1 MQSRTSRSR
10 LRRVS
15 SLSHFI
21 QRREAHNPGVVR
33 ALPRRGQILT
43 RRLLLVAAFV
53 AASSCLSPTLPLP
66 PPNQPD
72 AEGPDAA
79 GNVTLSGQVIRG
91 ANVYANNLYSGA
103 SAGQKA
109 DSQTGKYRFKI
120 AAAVGD
126 QMEFFYIYD
135 SVSSDRT
142 YFTIGGPVASS
153 GSTSTIDG
161 DAGTIYG
168 VVDAGVDGPR

>member
-1 MQSRTSRSR
+1 
-10 LRRVS
+10 
-15 SLSHFI
+15 
-21 QRREAHNPGVVR
+21 
-33 ALPRRGQILT
+33 LT
-43 RRLLLVAAFV
+43 RSLLVVTAFV

-72 AEGPDAA
+72 VEGPDAA
-79 GNVTLSGQVIRG
+79 GKVTLSGQVIRG
-91 ANVYANNLYSGA
+91 ANVYANDLNSGA

-109 DSQTGKYRFKI
+109 DSQTGNYRFEI

-142 YFTIGGPVASS
+142 YFTIGGSVAPLGSS
-153 GSTSTIDG
+153 SVIDGG
-161 DAGTIYG
+161 DAGVSYG
-168 VVDAGVDGPR
+168 LVDAGVDGPR